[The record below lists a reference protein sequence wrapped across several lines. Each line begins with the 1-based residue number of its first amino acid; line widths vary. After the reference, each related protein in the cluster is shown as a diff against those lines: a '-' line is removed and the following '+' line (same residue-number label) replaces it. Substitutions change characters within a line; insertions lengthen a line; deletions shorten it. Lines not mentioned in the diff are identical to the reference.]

1 MSWKSLWLT
10 DLVKLFDKVFKL
22 VKREVT
28 EEHLDKAV
36 EVVTQAKILFVDN
49 AARREWAVSQLMS
62 KFGIPESLARLIVE
76 LAVRFVKSREQAS

>member
-28 EEHLDKAV
+28 EEHLDTAV
-36 EVVTQAKILFVDN
+36 AVVTQAQVLFVDN
-49 AARREWAVSQLMS
+49 AARREWAVEQLM
-62 KFGIPESLARLIVE
+62 KRFGIPESLARLIVE
-76 LAVRFVKSREQAS
+76 LAVRFVKSRESQ